1 MGSLV
6 RLVQG
11 TAVVPIA
18 QHKAPAEPRQLDLV
32 LDNARLW
39 GMTPA
44 ERHAVIRSL
53 ALLMLEAR
61 GIATQEIGDDNA

>member
-1 MGSLV
+1 MGSFV
-6 RLVQG
+6 RLVQK
-11 TAVVPIA
+11 TAVVPRA

-32 LDNARLW
+32 LENARLR

-53 ALLMLEAR
+53 ALLMLEAG
-61 GIATQEIGDDNA
+61 GIATREVRDDNT